1 MKFSL
6 DRSIAFYIVLLAEWM
21 KYCLLIANHSF
32 EQLKHSLIC
41 KNVAR
46 GPCYCEGE
54 CDLSNVLSVFFG
66 MVIQCCTLRQE
77 ACLKFRRVLF
87 SLESSPSLRRETLVN
102 SNRSHS
108 KTVLILIFFMIFK
121 VIVSAYPYG
130 QPQAVVERLN

>member
-1 MKFSL
+1 MS
-6 DRSIAFYIVLLAEWM
+6 Y
-21 KYCLLIANHSF
+21 
-32 EQLKHSLIC
+32 
-41 KNVAR
+41 
-46 GPCYCEGE
+46 
-54 CDLSNVLSVFFG
+54 FF
-66 MVIQCCTLRQE
+66 ITLRQE